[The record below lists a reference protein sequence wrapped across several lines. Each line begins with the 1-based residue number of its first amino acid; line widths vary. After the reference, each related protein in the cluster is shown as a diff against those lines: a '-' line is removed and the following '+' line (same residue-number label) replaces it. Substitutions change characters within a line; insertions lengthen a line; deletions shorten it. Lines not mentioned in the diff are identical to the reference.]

1 MSFLK
6 ITDLYKS
13 YGNVSV
19 LKDINIE
26 IDEGAFSSSSA
37 RLGAASLHC

>member
-6 ITDLYKS
+6 ISDLYKS

-26 IDEGAFSSSSA
+26 SDEAVFSFSLA
-37 RLGAASLHC
+37 RLAVVSRRF